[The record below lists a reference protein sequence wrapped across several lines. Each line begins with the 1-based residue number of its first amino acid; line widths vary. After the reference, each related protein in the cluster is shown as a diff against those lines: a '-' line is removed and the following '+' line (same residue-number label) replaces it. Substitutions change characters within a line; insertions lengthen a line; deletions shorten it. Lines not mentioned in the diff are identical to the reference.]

1 MKRDAGPRQQMLL
14 QRLEPGGPGL
24 VIGADVLV
32 LVERG
37 WVRIEDGI
45 AWLTHAG
52 EQQINREQAAS

>member
-1 MKRDAGPRQQMLL
+1 MLL